1 MENNNN
7 NSMGALYGIFNKLSI
22 QQRMMLGGIIV
33 ITLVLLGFVFSVF
46 NQPDYS
52 VLYSNLSQTDAASV
66 VKELESKK
74 TPYEITNGGTTIQV
88 QKNRVYQIR
97 LNLAS
102 KGIPTSGDV
111 GYELFDKNMMGM
123 SEFMQKLT
131 YKRALEG
138 ELARTIK
145 SEQDIVDAKIHLV
158 FPEKSV
164 FKDQQKEPTAS
175 VVLKT
180 VSGAR
185 LSSSN
190 IEAIANVIA
199 SSVEGL
205 EPGKVTIVDTKG
217 RLLSQQDDDN
227 PLTAASGKQF
237 EIKGKV
243 ESYLAKKV
251 QSILD
256 NVLGY
261 GSSIVKVNVD
271 LNLKQVE
278 KTIKSYD
285 PESQVAISEQNIKS
299 SSNGSSKSDSN
310 NTVTENNTT
319 NYEISKSIEKVIE
332 GSGNISRLTVATV
345 INGVKKEVPKGS
357 KKEAVFEPR
366 SDVQLQKIEQIVKS
380 AVGYDAN
387 RKDVI
392 SVVSIPFENQT
403 TVIEEVP
410 KKKSPFDDIGKFSN
424 LILIF
429 VAIGASLFVLRG
441 LMKRLKNEKIMIG
454 TFGGTAGY
462 SDNTFDD
469 LTPSLPGGGSM
480 GQLSNGGGVVRK
492 KALLSV
498 GDLEDEITDEALK
511 KKARHEKITNYVT
524 KNPTDAAK
532 LINSWLREDEY

>member
-1 MENNNN
+1 MENNN

-22 QQRMMLGGIIV
+22 QQRMMLGGIVV
-33 ITLVLLGFVFSVF
+33 ITLVLLGFVFSIF

-52 VLYSNLSQTDAASV
+52 VLYSNLSEKDASSV

-74 TPYEITNGGTTIQV
+74 VPYEITNGGSTIQV
-88 QKNRVYQIR
+88 QKNRVYQVR
-97 LNLAS
+97 LDLAG

-145 SEQDIVDAKIHLV
+145 SEQNIADAKIHLV

-217 RLLSQQDDDN
+217 RLLSQQNDNN

-237 EIKGKV
+237 EIKRKV

-251 QSILD
+251 QAILD

-332 GSGNISRLTVATV
+332 GSGNISRLTIATV

-366 SDVQLQKIEQIVKS
+366 SDAQLQKIEQIVKS
-380 AVGYDAN
+380 AVGFDAN
-387 RKDVI
+387 RKDEI
-392 SVVSIPFENQT
+392 SIVSIPFEDQT
-403 TVIEEVP
+403 TVIKEVP
-410 KKKSPFDDIGKFSN
+410 KKKSPFDDVEKFSN

-454 TFGGTAGY
+454 TFGGQSGY
-462 SDNTFDD
+462 NTDTFDD

-480 GQLSNGGGVVRK
+480 GQLSNGGGVRK

-511 KKARHEKITNYVT
+511 KKARQEKITNYVT